1 MYNSNIISIKNLNKY
16 YNSKKILDNLNLNI
30 PKGKINII
38 LGSNGAGKS
47 TLIKI
52 LSGITKSFQGE
63 IKIDGI
69 DINNLEIN
77 KKIGY
82 MSQVDSLYDD
92 LCVIDNIKFFADIN
106 KIKNSKEKI
115 QKLIKFVELLNF
127 ENVKV
132 KNLSGGMKKRL
143 SLACTLINDPE
154 IIILDEPTTALDID
168 IKNKIWHI
176 LKNLTKL
183 GKTVIVTTHIL
194 DEIFFCDNI
203 FFLKNG
209 KIEKSY
215 SKQDFID
222 LRKTKINIINKNY
235 SKSLITDNS
244 NITQILHENGL
255 NKNIIKINIEKEDLL
270 EIVSKMINS

>member
-47 TLIKI
+47 TLIKT